1 MVEMS
6 YNKERALGPALA
18 PVPISNTDNTAFVIV
33 RHSNK
38 QIRNA
43 SSSGHSFF
51 NQLDATKQNRNT
63 ITGISLSGVNP
74 ELKPIEIR

>member
-1 MVEMS
+1 MKLD
-6 YNKERALGPALA
+6 NERALELALA
-18 PVPISNTDNTAFVIV
+18 PVPISNTDDTASDIV
-33 RHSNK
+33 RSLNI

-43 SSSGHSFF
+43 SSSGHSLF
-51 NQLDATKQNRNT
+51 NQLDVTKQNRNT

>member
-1 MVEMS
+1 MKLD
-6 YNKERALGPALA
+6 NGRALGPALA
-18 PVPISNTDNTAFVIV
+18 PVPISNTDNAASDIV
-33 RHSNK
+33 RSLNK

-43 SSSGHSFF
+43 SSSGHSLF
-51 NQLDATKQNRNT
+51 NQLDVTKQNRNT

>member
-1 MVEMS
+1 MS
-6 YNKERALGPALA
+6 KNNERALGPTLA
-18 PVPISNTDNTAFVIV
+18 PVPISNTDDTASDIV
-33 RHSNK
+33 RSLNK

-43 SSSGHSFF
+43 SSSGHSLF
-51 NQLDATKQNRNT
+51 NQLDVTKQNRNT

>member
-1 MVEMS
+1 MKLD
-6 YNKERALGPALA
+6 NERALELALA
-18 PVPISNTDNTAFVIV
+18 PVPISNTDDTASDIV
-33 RHSNK
+33 RSLNK

-43 SSSGHSFF
+43 SSSGHSLF
-51 NQLDATKQNRNT
+51 NQLDVTKQNRNT